1 MNQQMLCTRGRASWQ
16 LGKAGSRL
24 LCGKSLPVEESFW
37 RIPFRQ
43 RVKKW
48 LNRSIKAIFP
58 IVANS
63 LPLFKHLACGVLC
76 IVCLNGT
83 LYILILTIGN
93 FSPPKTC
100 TYSAKGVI
108 WQYCRWAVCILQL
121 GSKICQVMALQP
133 PWKKSIGIVGSCRCW
148 VIIVIGVW
156 WPHGLTRV
164 RKGTDLGLIQVIHP

>member
-58 IVANS
+58 IFANS
-63 LPLFKHLACGVLC
+63 LPLFKHLACSVLC
-76 IVCLNGT
+76 RVYPNGI
-83 LYILILTIGN
+83 LCMLILAIGN
-93 FSPPKTC
+93 FSPPPMTC
-100 TYSAKGVI
+100 THSAKGVI

-121 GSKICQVMALQP
+121 GSKICQVMALHCSP
-133 PWKKSIGIVGSCRCW
+133 CGRKVLASSAPAAAESSSSSGS
-148 VIIVIGVW
+148 G
-156 WPHGLTRV
+156 GLMASR
-164 RKGTDLGLIQVIHP
+164 GLERAPI